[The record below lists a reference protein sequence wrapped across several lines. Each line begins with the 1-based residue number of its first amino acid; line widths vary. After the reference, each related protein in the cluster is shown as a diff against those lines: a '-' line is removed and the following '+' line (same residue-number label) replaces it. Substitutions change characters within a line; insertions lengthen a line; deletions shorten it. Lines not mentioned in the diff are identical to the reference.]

1 MALGADGGIRLLLR
15 LSVLIHTVV
24 VYTRSAGGGET
35 EAQLDTTTSLSVEAA
50 EGKVETFPALTDA
63 FSRIYSSGSRAGS
76 GKSSADVLCGLEL
89 SQVASWTGIVK
100 KC

>member
-15 LSVLIHTVV
+15 LSVLIHAVV

-63 FSRIYSSGSRAGS
+63 FSRIVLDLGRAVE
-76 GKSSADVLCGLEL
+76 KYVLCGLEL